1 MPSNTELPE
10 LQLTPEQLTWGCL
23 FEFTFIYILN
33 LSTLHNPVA
42 LVTCGSCRTREGCGG
57 HGGVSYSSGQCQ
69 VSKPIPSMSHFQVE
83 AQLLSCLFPFS
94 LLHYSTIFSL
104 KRRRSR
110 SRLENK
116 DLRLISLSK
125 TAISI
130 TLAFI

>member
-1 MPSNTELPE
+1 MPSNSELPE
-10 LQLTPEQLTWGCL
+10 LQLIPEQLTWSCL
-23 FEFTFIYILN
+23 FQC
-33 LSTLHNPVA
+33 S
-42 LVTCGSCRTREGCGG
+42 
-57 HGGVSYSSGQCQ
+57 GVSYSSGQCQ
-69 VSKPIPSMSHFQVE
+69 VLKLIPSMSHFQVE
-83 AQLLSCLFPFS
+83 AQFLSWLFPFS

-116 DLRLISLSK
+116 DLRLIFLSK